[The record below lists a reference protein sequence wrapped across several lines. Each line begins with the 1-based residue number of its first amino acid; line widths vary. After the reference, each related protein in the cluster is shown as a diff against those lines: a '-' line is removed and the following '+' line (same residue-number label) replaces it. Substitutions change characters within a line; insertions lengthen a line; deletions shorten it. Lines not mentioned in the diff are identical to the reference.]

1 MSNVNTQGFTRKEL
15 ADFYE
20 KVILYGELMKDDSS
34 WSLTTRSKQFRKL
47 KIELDLDI
55 KRFAT
60 TKEFHDYLQTT
71 KNFDRESKANFIWFY
86 DTQSN
91 SLKSILV
98 AFRNAAAHA
107 DIKRKKNGQIWY
119 SIDHKL
125 YGKQKITSQMRMSDF
140 WKFLESAKKCKTA
153 KIKDGEA

>member
-1 MSNVNTQGFTRKEL
+1 MVNANIQGLTRKEL

-20 KVILYGELMKDDSS
+20 KLILYVEFIKDDSS
-34 WSLTTRSKQFRKL
+34 WSLTTKSKQFRKL
-47 KIELDLDI
+47 KNELELEI

-71 KNFDRESKANFIWFY
+71 KNFDRESKANFIWFH
-86 DTQSN
+86 DMKGN

-107 DIKRKKNGQIWY
+107 DIWRKKSNPVWY

-125 YGKQKITSQMRMSDF
+125 NGKQKIICQIKMSDF
-140 WKFLESAKKCKTA
+140 WKFVDTAKKCNKT